1 MPRKNIDDLP
11 PTESEDRR
19 EDYEGLNEETDNESE
34 TPEIDIE
41 GVEEEG
47 APEGDSEGGLEGE
60 AQQEPEEGSKVT
72 SEPNIQYVGKKFVK
86 DKQTG
91 EVTETIMMPADEVPT
106 LRINGARR
114 FELPSGEEQLA
125 GFYLPPKDA
134 AFLRKAYPDQFK
146 RPVKKG

>member
-1 MPRKNIDDLP
+1 MTRKNVDDLP
-11 PTESEDRR
+11 PTEAEDGR
-19 EDYEGLNEETDNESE
+19 EDYEVLNEETDNETE
-34 TPEIDIE
+34 TPENINDE
-41 GVEEEG
+41 TDEVVKEESGETEEEKPAVEEEV
-47 APEGDSEGGLEGE
+47 
-60 AQQEPEEGSKVT
+60 K
-72 SEPNIQYVGKKFVK
+72 EPNVQYVGKKRLK

-106 LRINGARR
+106 LRINGDRR

-125 GFYLPPKDA
+125 GFYHPDA

>member
-11 PTESEDRR
+11 PTESEDGR
-19 EDYEGLNEETDNESE
+19 EDYEVLNEETDNENE
-34 TPEIDIE
+34 TPEINIE
-41 GVEEEG
+41 GVEEKFDLE
-47 APEGDSEGGLEGE
+47 EDDSEGEKSEEEEE
-60 AQQEPEEGSKVT
+60 APVEEVK
-72 SEPNIQYVGKKFVK
+72 EPNIQYVGKKFVK

-91 EVTETIMMPADEVPT
+91 EVTETLMMPADEVPT
-106 LRINGARR
+106 LRINGSRR

-125 GFYLPPKDA
+125 GFCLPAKDA

>member
-11 PTESEDRR
+11 PTESEDGR
-19 EDYEGLNEETDNESE
+19 EDYEVLNEETDNENE
-34 TPEIDIE
+34 TPEIGTE
-41 GVEEEG
+41 KVEEEST
-47 APEGDSEGGLEGE
+47 PEGDSERESEGE
-60 AQQEPEEGSKVT
+60 AQQEPEEGSEVT
-72 SEPNIQYVGKKFVK
+72 EPNIQYVGKKAIK

-91 EVTETIMMPADEVPT
+91 EVVNTIMMPADEVPT
-106 LRINGARR
+106 LRINGSRR

-125 GFYLPPKDA
+125 GFCLPAKDA